1 MSKLLVLQHTE
12 SEFLGLIED
21 HLEARRVAFQYI
33 RPFVDQSWELKTF
46 DPFDGLIL
54 LDGGPWGSAGQRD
67 VPSLA
72 SEIELCRRYLGD
84 GLAVIGFGLGAQ
96 ILATAAGGRSEATPF
111 EFELV
116 QAIRASDNESAA
128 FLPATFPIVRYGR
141 DRALPPASAQVLA
154 SDSDGVAMVF
164 QVAENSFGFAG
175 NPGVKSGI
183 IEDLIMEFEDSPEH
197 AIPELKKLRA
207 AHLEIERSLQ
217 KIMVGLIQR
226 TGWMKRDG
234 QT

>member
-1 MSKLLVLQHTE
+1 
-12 SEFLGLIED
+12 
-21 HLEARRVAFQYI
+21 
-33 RPFVDQSWELKTF
+33 
-46 DPFDGLIL
+46 
-54 LDGGPWGSAGQRD
+54 
-67 VPSLA
+67 
-72 SEIELCRRYLGD
+72 
-84 GLAVIGFGLGAQ
+84 
-96 ILATAAGGRSEATPF
+96 
-111 EFELV
+111 
-116 QAIRASDNESAA
+116 
-128 FLPATFPIVRYGR
+128 LPATFPIVRYGR